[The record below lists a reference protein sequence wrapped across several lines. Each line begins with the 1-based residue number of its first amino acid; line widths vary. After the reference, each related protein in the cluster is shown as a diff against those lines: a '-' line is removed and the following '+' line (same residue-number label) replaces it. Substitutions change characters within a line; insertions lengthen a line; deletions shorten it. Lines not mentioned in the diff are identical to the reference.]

1 MSQLLATAHLEQ
13 NLDKN
18 LPSAIWVIVLG
29 YKLLGMALLE
39 SHKFEVNIA
48 LTSLL

>member
-1 MSQLLATAHLEQ
+1 
-13 NLDKN
+13 
-18 LPSAIWVIVLG
+18 VIVLG

-48 LTSLL
+48 LTSLLWKASCKETAPMLH